1 MTSSKG
7 AVYAVLAY
15 VCWGLFPFYW
25 KQVAAVPSEQ
35 VIAHRVVWSFVM
47 LTAVIAWRGDVGRI
61 WRASRQPGVLGIYT
75 AAALLIS
82 GNWYG
87 FIWGVSHNFIVE
99 TSLGYFINPLVSV
112 VLGVVFFRER
122 LRSLQW
128 AAVGCATAGVLYLA
142 MSYGRVPWLSLWIAL
157 TFAGYGA
164 VKKKAPL
171 AAENGLTLE
180 TSLLVLPALV
190 FLVFSDQRGVGA
202 WGHVGLAT
210 TAYLTGGGLVTT
222 IPLLLF
228 ASAVQVIPLT
238 LVGILQF
245 VMPTLQFLSGVL
257 AYGEPFAPDQRIG
270 FGAVWA
276 GLVLFGIDSSAR
288 REPSARTRSPRSG
301 PSSLR

>member
-1 MTSSKG
+1 MSSSKG

-25 KQVAAVPSEQ
+25 KQVAQVPSEQ
-35 VIAHRVVWSFVM
+35 VIAHRVVWSF
-47 LTAVIAWRGDVGRI
+47 LTLAVVIAVRGEIGRV
-61 WRASRQPGVLGIYT
+61 WRAAREPKVLGIY
-75 AAALLIS
+75 AAAAILIS

-112 VLGVVFFRER
+112 VLGVLLFRER
-122 LRSLQW
+122 LRPLQW
-128 AAVGCATAGVLYLA
+128 GAVGCATAGVLYLA
-142 MSYGRVPWLSLWIAL
+142 FAYGRLPWLSIWIAG

-171 AAENGLTLE
+171 ASEHGLALE
-180 TSLLVLPALV
+180 TSLLALPALAY
-190 FLVFSDQRGVGA
+190 LVWSEQNGVGA
-202 WGHVGLAT
+202 WGHDGFAT

-245 VMPTLQFLSGVL
+245 VMPTLQLLSGVL
-257 AYGEPFAPDQRIG
+257 AYGEPFTPNQRIG

-276 GLVLFGIDSSAR
+276 GLVLFGIDASAR
-288 REPSARTRSPRSG
+288 REPSARTRSR
-301 PSSLR
+301 R